1 VFYFVFVNI
10 KYGIEFEEQFVNT
23 YILEQQ
29 LIMEIFFIIILSI
42 LVTLGIVTVMR
53 NFKLKKQTNSQSVI
67 LLDKIKRV
75 CKFITVEGDFAEIY
89 HYEDVKE
96 RFLKLITSKK
106 KALVVINAKAHVG
119 FDLSR
124 IKMDS
129 NVKTKTVKLFHF
141 PEPEVLSIETDLNYY
156 DKKDGVFNKFEASDL
171 TELHNEAKLHIM
183 NKVPESGLYQI
194 AKKEALDSIL
204 LIESIVETIGWTL
217 DYTALE
223 IEDTEPKKLE

>member
-1 VFYFVFVNI
+1 
-10 KYGIEFEEQFVNT
+10 
-23 YILEQQ
+23 
-29 LIMEIFFIIILSI
+29 MEIFFIIILSI